1 MGGKRLITE
10 EDKLEAK
17 KRATIRKYKWA
28 QANKEKFDAYM
39 TSYYLENKDRLDARN
54 LELKRQKAL
63 IKKEAKK
70 ALILQSA

>member
-1 MGGKRLITE
+1 
-10 EDKLEAK
+10 
-17 KRATIRKYKWA
+17 
-28 QANKEKFDAYM
+28 M